1 MPEIIARSDKILLCK
16 LMVYLTD
23 IIMDSMI
30 FEGYRRE
37 LVMRF
42 GRQGEARETPRPW
55 GVAPIDIGIYPP

>member
-1 MPEIIARSDKILLCK
+1 
-16 LMVYLTD
+16 MVYLTD